1 MVAYR
6 AAAVRLGVRW
16 EGFAV
21 VRLLLLVSLAVA
33 LVACSESPKLAGT
46 AFDPP
51 QPAPDFTLTDQ
62 RGQSVQLSS
71 YRGDAVALTFI
82 YTNCTDVCPLIAEK
96 LRRAYDALPP
106 ATQQKVQL
114 LAVTVDPARDDRQ
127 ALQDFSAKH
136 QLADNPH
143 WHAMTGDQSVLE
155 QVWKG
160 YYIYPGQMM
169 GTDAATPGST
179 TVHTDAIV
187 FIDPKG
193 ERRALLDSAAD
204 PNAIAANLKAL
215 AG

>member
-1 MVAYR
+1 MVR
-6 AAAVRLGVRW
+6 V
-16 EGFAV
+16 
-21 VRLLLLVSLAVA
+21 LLLVSLAVA

-114 LAVTVDPARDDRQ
+114 LAVTVDPARDDRR
-127 ALQDFSAKH
+127 ARVIC
-136 QLADNPH
+136 
-143 WHAMTGDQSVLE
+143 GSVR
-155 QVWKG
+155 QG
-160 YYIYPGQMM
+160 CTRGTPPGCC
-169 GTDAATPGST
+169 AS
-179 TVHTDAIV
+179 
-187 FIDPKG
+187 
-193 ERRALLDSAAD
+193 RWSAAR
-204 PNAIAANLKAL
+204 
-215 AG
+215 GCW